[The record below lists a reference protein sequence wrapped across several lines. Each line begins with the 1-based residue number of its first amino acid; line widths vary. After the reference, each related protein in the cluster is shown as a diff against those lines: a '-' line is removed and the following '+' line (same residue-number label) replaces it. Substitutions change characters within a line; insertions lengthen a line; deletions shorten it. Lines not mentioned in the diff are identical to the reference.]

1 MCPAPPPAISG
12 PFLVMVLN
20 PISILGQI
28 VRPPQKDRRQH
39 ASVRRVPDDLR
50 ILDNGAVYTADGVL
64 DYLWYHLEERQNG
77 LARRLY
83 KAVCLNVLTYLPREV
98 REQVNLFEKTR
109 KALKGLH
116 NAKVDAVHLYGR
128 LPEYGEVQLY
138 GAQAISEQGLEE
150 AAFRAR
156 QGLAAVRAVLANFEQ
171 SRLSP
176 PDLGLAEAIR
186 EAFRMP
192 MALVVIGHP
201 DPREGA
207 PGMSVGGPDPF
218 RSARPAEV
226 GLQQKSYL
234 MRGMAEGN
242 HAYLGVV
249 ILSRAGDDS
258 RRDVFALQERVAM
271 QLSPIASQEESTD
284 AYGIVVGA
292 PVILSGSVADGASA
306 GYGSGYSQGTGDAI
320 GRAVGRAHTESQMD
334 SYFSSRSHTTGEA
347 WGTADSSGSTWSQTI
362 AHTTGVADGT
372 SHIQSEAW
380 GTADTHGTGTA
391 SGSTWGSTV
400 SVSQGVSMSEN
411 YGSSVGFMG
420 TGLDI
425 GYGLNQSV
433 ARTEAFASG
442 GFSSSSSFDS
452 HTDSHSWGVAD
463 GTSHTVSAATTV
475 ASSSGGFSSHT
486 ESHTTSVADTTT
498 TGTSHA
504 TGQANTTS
512 TAQSAVHSRMASFN
526 VARGQALNTAQ
537 GYALGMGLAP
547 SLSFSKS
554 YRSFNRRATMIANPL
569 RQMEQAVET
578 MAVEGAYYTDHYFL
592 CATPEAYQ
600 ALDALIP
607 QAYHGTEG
615 VWVGVRCRTLSP
627 EEQAYI
633 RKHAFTF
640 TPSNRLENNPWALE
654 PWKDTTL
661 LKLEQAAAYVAPAPF
676 EEGVAVTVREQVP
689 PLAFVPDMPGRMV
702 LGHQYSY
709 ERSTEKPTGYPL
721 RLARELM
728 SNWAFCADTRM
739 GKSVAAERLVFELV
753 TQEGFRV
760 VVMDYGAGWARLLTA
775 LPLELVD
782 YWSLA
787 PWGARP
793 IRWNFLQIGQRI
805 SPREQMTA
813 TVELLCTAGRMGER
827 QAGFMLQTLEELYI
841 DRGVLTFDDEVQNHD
856 KWGLVQDDE
865 WSILDAA
872 RQKHGQSPRPRR
884 KTWLRDLDDFE
895 LQALAVYRSRRAD
908 AKEWYNRISA
918 LAKSIKDTTSKS
930 ALEGVKLRLQH
941 LVKGQIGKM
950 YGAGDDSVAIEDL
963 VPQAGGLTILA
974 GGARMS
980 AYARA
985 ALLSLMTYHLYTD
998 SVVRREE
1005 RLEGI
1010 EHPPLLIVIEE
1021 ANKVL
1026 GGSEDTR
1033 KGDSPPIQ
1041 SDIIPSFFRDAGKYQ
1056 VYLAAIAQSPASL
1069 PAGILSSCNNLVIGQ
1084 LKNPDDV
1091 KEVMSALARSP
1102 HGFVDV
1108 PYAHFIGDL
1117 EVGQMIVRLGLA
1129 RGGRGNFPILYR
1141 PLMVEAR
1148 EPSPTDLEE
1157 IAILLDLRRNNGNG
1171 KKNGNSDGH

>member
-1 MCPAPPPAISG
+1 MARPDRPQRSLGCSMRLDRI
-12 PFLVMVLN
+12 
-20 PISILGQI
+20 PIL
-28 VRPPQKDRRQH
+28 RQFTRTSQNVQRQ
-39 ASVRRVPDDLR
+39 ARVPDDLR
-50 ILDNGAVYTADGVL
+50 ILDTGAVYTANGTL
-64 DYLWYHLEERQNG
+64 DYLWYHLEECPDG
-77 LARRLY
+77 FTRRVY

-116 NAKVDAVHLYGR
+116 SAKVDVVHLYGR

-150 AAFRAR
+150 AVLRAR

-171 SRLSP
+171 CRLSP
-176 PDLGLAEAIR
+176 LDLGMAEAIR

-207 PGMSVGGPDPF
+207 PGMSTGGLDPF
-218 RSARPAEV
+218 RSARPTEV

-234 MRGMAEGN
+234 MRGMAERN
-242 HAYLGVV
+242 ETYLGVV
-249 ILSRAGDDS
+249 ILSRAGDDN
-258 RRDVFALQERVAM
+258 RRDIFALQERIATW
-271 QLSPIASQEESTD
+271 LSPVASREESSEN
-284 AYGIVVGA
+284 YGFVLGM
-292 PVILSGSVADGASA
+292 PGMLTGGLADGASA
-306 GYGSGYSQGTGDAI
+306 GYGSGYSQGTGDT
-320 GRAVGRAHTESQMD
+320 VGRTIGQAHTEGQTES
-334 SYFSSRSHTTGEA
+334 SFWSRSHTEGEA
-347 WGTADSSGSTWSQTI
+347 WGTADTSGSTWSQTV
-362 AHTTGVADGT
+362 AHTTSVADGT
-372 SHIQSEAW
+372 SHVRSEAW
-380 GTADTHGTGTA
+380 GTADTHGSGTS

-400 SVSQGVSMSEN
+400 SISHGATMTEN
-411 YGSSVGFMG
+411 VGGSIGLLG
-420 TGLDI
+420 TSLDK
-425 GYGLNQSV
+425 GYSLAQSV
-433 ARTEAFASG
+433 ARTESFASG
-442 GFSSSSSFDS
+442 GFSSFSTFDS
-452 HTDSHSWGVAD
+452 HTDIHSWGVAD
-463 GTSHTVSAATTV
+463 GVSHTVGNATTV

-486 ESHTTSVADTTT
+486 ESHV
-498 TGTSHA
+498 
-504 TGQANTTS
+504 TS
-512 TAQSAVHSRMASFN
+512 TANTETTGGSRAISRADTSITSQSVAHSRVAAVN
-526 VARGQALNTAQ
+526 QARGHALNIAQ
-537 GYALGMGLAP
+537 GYGIAVGLAP
-547 SLSFSKS
+547 AVSIGKS
-554 YRSFNRRATMIANPL
+554 YRAFNRQATMIANPL
-569 RQMEQAVET
+569 RQMERAAEI
-578 MAVEGAYYTDHYFL
+578 MALEGAYYADHYFL
-592 CATPEAYQ
+592 CATPETYQ
-600 ALDALIP
+600 ALEALIP
-607 QAYHGTEG
+607 QAYHGNEG
-615 VWVGVRCRTLSP
+615 AWVGVRCRRLSP

-640 TPSNRLENNPWALE
+640 TPSNRPENNPWALE

-661 LKLEQAAAYVAPAPF
+661 LTLEQAAVYIAPAPF
-676 EEGVAVTVREQVP
+676 EEGVAITVREQVP
-689 PLAFVPDMPGRMV
+689 PLAFVPDMPGRMI

-709 ERSTEKPTGYPL
+709 ERSTEKPTAYPL

-760 VVMDYGAGWARLLTA
+760 VVMDYGAGWARMLTA
-775 LPLELVD
+775 LPLDLVD

-841 DRGVLTFDDEVQNHD
+841 DLGVLTFDDEVQEHD
-856 KWGLVQDDE
+856 RWGLVQDDE
-865 WSILDAA
+865 WAVLDAA
-872 RQKHGQSPRPRR
+872 RQKRGLTPRPRR
-884 KTWLRDLDDFE
+884 KTWLRELDDFE
-895 LQALAVYRSRRAD
+895 LQALAVHRSKRAD
-908 AKEWYNRISA
+908 AREWYGRISA
-918 LAKSIKDTTSKS
+918 LAKSIRDTTSKS

-963 VPQAGGLTILA
+963 VPQTGGLTILA

-1033 KGDSPPIQ
+1033 RGDGPPIQ

>member
-1 MCPAPPPAISG
+1 MVMGLSG
-12 PFLVMVLN
+12 F
-20 PISILGQI
+20 IEAGS
-28 VRPPQKDRRQH
+28 RFFRRQH
-39 ASVRRVPDDLR
+39 CQAPGREPDDLH
-50 ILDNGAVYTADGVL
+50 ILETGAVYTDDGAL
-64 DYLWYHLEERQNG
+64 DYLWYLLEDCG
-77 LARRLY
+77 RRVY
-83 KAVCLNVLTYLPREV
+83 KAICLNVLTYLPREV
-98 REQVNLFEKTR
+98 REQVTLFEKTR

-116 NAKVDAVHLYGR
+116 NAKVDVIHLYGH
-128 LPEYGEVQLY
+128 LTGYSEVQLY
-138 GAQAISEQGLEE
+138 GAQAISEQSLEE
-150 AAFRAR
+150 AVLRAR
-156 QGLAAVRAVLANFEQ
+156 QGLAAVRAVMANFEQ
-171 SRLSP
+171 SRFAP
-176 PDLGLAEAIR
+176 PDLGLSEAIR
-186 EAFRMP
+186 EAFRTMP

-218 RSARPAEV
+218 RSARPAEM

-234 MRGMAEGN
+234 MRGMSEGG

-258 RRDVFALQERVAM
+258 RRDIFALQERVAM
-271 QLSPIASQEESTD
+271 RLSPIASTEEFQTSIG
-284 AYGIVVGA
+284 AGVGL
-292 PVILSGSVADGASA
+292 PVILSGNLADGASA
-306 GYGSGYSQGTGDAI
+306 GYGSGYAQGTADTI
-320 GRAVGRAHTESQMD
+320 GRATGQAHTESHAD
-334 SYFSSRSHTTGEA
+334 SRFWSQSHTKGEMWGEA
-347 WGTADSSGSTWSQTI
+347 STSGSTWSHTV
-362 AHTTGVADGT
+362 AHTTGIADGV
-372 SHIQSEAW
+372 SHVKSEAW
-380 GTADTHGTGTA
+380 GTADTTGSGTS
-391 SGSTWGSTV
+391 SGSTWGSAV
-400 SVSQGVSMSEN
+400 SVTQGASLTEN
-411 YGSSVGFMG
+411 VGGSVGLWG
-420 TGLDI
+420 TGLDKS
-425 GYGLNQSV
+425 YGLTQSI
-433 ARTEAFASG
+433 ARTEAYSAG
-442 GFSSSSSFDS
+442 GFSSSSSFSS
-452 HTDSHSWGVAD
+452 HTDSHSWGMAD
-463 GTSHTVSAATTV
+463 GTSHTVSTSTTV
-475 ASSSGGFSSHT
+475 ADSSGGFTSHT
-486 ESHTTSVADTTT
+486 TSHATSVADTQT
-498 TGTSHA
+498 TGGSQT
-504 TGQANTTS
+504 TGYADTTS
-512 TAQSAVHSRMASFN
+512 TAQSVSHSRATSVNF
-526 VARGQALNTAQ
+526 ARGQALSTIQ
-537 GYALGMGLAP
+537 GYGLGVGLAP
-547 SLSFSKS
+547 SISFSKT
-554 YRSFNRRATMIANPL
+554 YHGYNRQATMIANPL

-578 MAVEGAYYTDHYFL
+578 MTVEGAYYTDHYFL
-592 CATPEAYQ
+592 CATPEAYM
-600 ALDALIP
+600 ALEALIP

-640 TPSNRLENNPWALE
+640 TPSNRLEDNPWALE

-661 LKLEQAAAYVAPAPF
+661 LKLEQAAAYVAPATF
-676 EEGVAVTVREQVP
+676 EEGVAITVREQVP

-721 RLARELM
+721 RLAREVM

-753 TQEGFRV
+753 TQEGFRA
-760 VVMDYGAGWARLLTA
+760 VVMDYGAGWTRMLTA
-775 LPLELVD
+775 LPLDLVD
-782 YWSLA
+782 FWSLA

-793 IRWNFLQIGQRI
+793 IRWNILQIGKRI
-805 SPREQMTA
+805 SPREQMAA
-813 TVELLCTAGRMGER
+813 TVELLCAAGRMGER

-841 DRGVLTFDDEVQNHD
+841 DWGVLTFDDEVQEHD

-865 WSILDAA
+865 WGILDRA
-872 RQKHGQSPRPRR
+872 RQERGLPARPRQ
-884 KTWLRDLDDFE
+884 KTWLRDLSDFE
-895 LQALAVYRSRRAD
+895 LQALAAHRSKKAD
-908 AKEWYNRISA
+908 AREWYNRVSS

-941 LVKGQIGKM
+941 LVKGQVGNM
-950 YGAGDDSVAIEDL
+950 YGAGEDSIAIEDL
-963 VPQAGGLTILA
+963 VPQTGGLTILS

-998 SVVRREE
+998 SVARREE

-1033 KGDSPPIQ
+1033 KGDGPPIQ

-1091 KEVMSALARSP
+1091 REVMSALARSP
-1102 HGFVDV
+1102 YGFVDV

-1117 EVGQMIVRLGLA
+1117 EVGQMIIRLGLA

-1141 PLMVEAR
+1141 PLMVQAR
-1148 EPSPTDLEE
+1148 EPSPSDLKE
-1157 IAILLDLRRNNGNG
+1157 IATLLNLRRNGNGNG
-1171 KKNGNSDGH
+1171 KGKQTGLT